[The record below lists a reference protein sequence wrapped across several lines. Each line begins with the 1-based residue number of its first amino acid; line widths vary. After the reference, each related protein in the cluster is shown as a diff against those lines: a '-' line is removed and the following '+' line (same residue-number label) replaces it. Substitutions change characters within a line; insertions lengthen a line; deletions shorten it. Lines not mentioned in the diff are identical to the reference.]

1 MNTQVMTSA
10 TAFARQQAQRGSVAI
25 EFAAVFVVFFVVL
38 YATLAYSVPFM
49 LQQGLKHVSAEAAR
63 AAARIDP
70 AVPGYRDHVA
80 DIVDQTVEA
89 SWLPTGWYAHCTAAG
104 PGSATGYTT
113 WEALRSDSS
122 ASYAFLSTDE
132 SDPDNPRP
140 VILVCLERK
149 YNRTG
154 PANET
159 AIVPMLE
166 LLGITVPELP
176 VDNNGNTILRATTAQ
191 HL

>member
-1 MNTQVMTSA
+1 MTIA
-10 TAFARQQAQRGSVAI
+10 TAIAPRQAQRGGVAI
-25 EFAAVFVVFFVVL
+25 EFAAVFVVFFIVL

-49 LQQGLKHVSAEAAR
+49 LQQALKHVSAEAAR

-70 AVPGYRDHVA
+70 GVSGYRDHVA
-80 DIVDQTVEA
+80 DIVDQTVDA

-104 PGSATGYTT
+104 PGSDTGYTT
-113 WEALRSDSS
+113 WEVLRSDGS
-122 ASYAFLSTDE
+122 ASYAFLSTDH
-132 SDPDNPRP
+132 SDPDNPRS

-154 PANET
+154 SPNET
-159 AIVPMLE
+159 AIVPVLD
-166 LLGITVPELP
+166 LLGITLPKLP
-176 VDNNGNTILRATTAQ
+176 VDANGDTILRATSAQ